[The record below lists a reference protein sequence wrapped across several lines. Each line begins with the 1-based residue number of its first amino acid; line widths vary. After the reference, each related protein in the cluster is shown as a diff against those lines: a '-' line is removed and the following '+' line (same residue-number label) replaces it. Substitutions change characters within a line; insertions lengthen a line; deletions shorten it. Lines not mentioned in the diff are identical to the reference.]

1 MGTLEKERI
10 FSMTTKFARFA
21 MLAGKINRQ
30 HVQFVLALLVL
41 AMLVLGAGAPASGGG
56 LPPH

>member
-1 MGTLEKERI
+1 
-10 FSMTTKFARFA
+10 MTTKFARFA